1 MYIVPNRNRNTR
13 LTSTPRLEKKK
24 KKKKKPKQNNLGL
37 CRVSDS
43 EFAFSQ
49 LCNLWCVVLICTCDY
64 DI

>member
-24 KKKKKPKQNNLGL
+24 KKNPNKTIWGL
-37 CRVSDS
+37 CGVSDS

>member
-24 KKKKKPKQNNLGL
+24 KKTNPNKTIWGL
-37 CRVSDS
+37 CGVFDS
-43 EFAFSQ
+43 EFALSQ
-49 LCNLWCVVLICTCDY
+49 LCNLWCVVLICTYDY